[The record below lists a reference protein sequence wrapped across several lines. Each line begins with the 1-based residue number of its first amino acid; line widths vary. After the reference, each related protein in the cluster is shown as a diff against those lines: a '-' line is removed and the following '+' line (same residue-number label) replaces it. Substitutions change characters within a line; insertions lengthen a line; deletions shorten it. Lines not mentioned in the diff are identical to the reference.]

1 MRYTD
6 CPVMLSVVPVLSH
19 TIQTYVLEVFIFLEK
34 IIYRIIAVQA
44 IIKLVA
50 LLLVFF
56 YQDTLGGS
64 STGWTD
70 EKHML
75 YISSLELSFV
85 TKLYDGEVNSNGVL
99 CWSSSEWRHKN
110 HNGNHRNIEVDQ
122 VFTVLSHSSIRT
134 NIWYLKFFLYQINSR
149 YIAGWLRLMQ
159 PNPDYHRLSIRL
171 HMTRIRMTGKLIIW
185 MMMMMMHQL
194 VIQDKRESVT
204 MQDGR
209 TLEGLVLPICTG
221 MGIPF
226 LEQVAYLEASVP
238 YHLTFY
244 RGTRWLV

>member
-1 MRYTD
+1 
-6 CPVMLSVVPVLSH
+6 
-19 TIQTYVLEVFIFLEK
+19 
-34 IIYRIIAVQA
+34 
-44 IIKLVA
+44 
-50 LLLVFF
+50 
-56 YQDTLGGS
+56 
-64 STGWTD
+64 
-70 EKHML
+70 
-75 YISSLELSFV
+75 
-85 TKLYDGEVNSNGVL
+85 
-99 CWSSSEWRHKN
+99 
-110 HNGNHRNIEVDQ
+110 
-122 VFTVLSHSSIRT
+122 
-134 NIWYLKFFLYQINSR
+134 
-149 YIAGWLRLMQ
+149 
-159 PNPDYHRLSIRL
+159 
-171 HMTRIRMTGKLIIW
+171 